1 MEAEYGDS
9 STVFKEELAAT
20 VAAQF
25 NATLAGNKP
34 AFLET
39 VHGLTASLAKDLP
52 PGVCFAEDGGM
63 EIIYHEAAVAK
74 ELNLPKGA
82 DVDAIVRQK
91 LEAGT
96 YGRLLG
102 YGADTMHG
110 RPCHR
115 VAIRRNGKDFF
126 GFMSSPSKAE
136 AEKYAKARMQDFA
149 DEFPSEQW
157 QTFIEYLP

>member
-1 MEAEYGDS
+1 MPGAAE
-9 STVFKEELAAT
+9 KEILKTAQET
-20 VAAQF
+20 AAQL
-25 NATLAGNKP
+25 NAVFDGKKP
-34 AFLET
+34 AFLESIP
-39 VHGLTASLAKDLP
+39 GYGKALAKDLP
-52 PGVCFAEDGGM
+52 PGVRFVEAGGL
-63 EIIYHEAAVAK
+63 ECIYHEAAVAK

-82 DVDAIVRQK
+82 DVDSIVRRK

>member
-1 MEAEYGDS
+1 MEGAAP
-9 STVFKEELAAT
+9 EEVERVAQIT
-20 VAAQF
+20 AAQL
-25 NATLAGNKP
+25 NAVFDGKKP

-39 VHGLTASLAKDLP
+39 VSGFTSSFARDLP
-52 PGVCFAEDGGM
+52 PGVRFAEAGGL

-82 DVDAIVRQK
+82 DVDSIVRRK

-110 RPCHR
+110 RPCHY
-115 VAIRRNGKDFF
+115 VSIRRNGEEFF

>member
-9 STVFKEELAAT
+9 PAVFKEGLAAT

-39 VHGLTASLAKDLP
+39 VPGLTASLAKDLP
-52 PGVCFAEDGGM
+52 PGVRFAEAGGL
-63 EIIYHEAAVAK
+63 ECIYHEAAVAK

-82 DVDAIVRQK
+82 DVDSIVRRK

-102 YGADTMHG
+102 YGADTVLD
-110 RPCHR
+110 RPCRR
-115 VAIRRNGKDFF
+115 VAILRNGKEFF
-126 GFMSSPSKAE
+126 GFISSPSKAE
-136 AEKYAKARMQDFA
+136 AERYAKARKQDFA

-157 QTFIEYLP
+157 QTVIKYLP